1 MKPNQKKETER
12 WFMQAE
18 RDFDDAKFNSSG
30 KRCIFRSNNK
40 ERNLGPVFSKT
51 ERTGFSIFGGQD
63 ELL

>member
-1 MKPNQKKETER
+1 MPNLPPVEKDVFLE
-12 WFMQAE
+12 
-18 RDFDDAKFNSSG
+18 
-30 KRCIFRSNNK
+30 SNNK